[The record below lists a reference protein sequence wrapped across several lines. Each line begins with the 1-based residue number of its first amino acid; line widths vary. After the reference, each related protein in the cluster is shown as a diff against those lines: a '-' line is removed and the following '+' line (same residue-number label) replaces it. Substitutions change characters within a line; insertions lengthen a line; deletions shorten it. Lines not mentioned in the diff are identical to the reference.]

1 MPVPHTSFD
10 ISVVVQFEVFGNT
23 RSLTP
28 TRAPV
33 KTHARSTGFGM
44 TICDVCK
51 LYRYPAAGAV
61 QTALLPDPA
70 ISNLCLVD
78 SGKFFVDAAAGAG
91 DSPRQ
96 LVKAAFRVA
105 AGNPPMSFAG
115 SPLVA
120 SHQVSRHQHV
130 SRRVILPVI
139 EQLIYLP
146 QGEPADLAEAP
157 SGSSS
162 DVTIEERPIGYTG
175 TGVGSPADA
184 LFRPETS
191 SMALNRVLK
200 SSKVRPLSSCSAV
213 RS

>member
-1 MPVPHTSFD
+1 
-10 ISVVVQFEVFGNT
+10 
-23 RSLTP
+23 

-33 KTHARSTGFGM
+33 KTRARSTGFGM

-51 LYRYPAAGAV
+51 LYRYPAAGTGAV

-78 SGKFFVDAAAGAG
+78 SGKFFVDAASGAG

-96 LVKAAFRVA
+96 LVKFAFRVA
-105 AGNPPMSFAG
+105 PRNRPTSSLGG
-115 SPLVA
+115 SLVA
-120 SHQVSRHQHV
+120 PHRVRRHEHV
-130 SRRVILPVI
+130 SGRVILPVI

-146 QGEPADLAEAP
+146 QGEPADLGEAP

-191 SMALNRVLK
+191 SMAPNRVLK
-200 SSKVRPLSSCSAV
+200 SSKVRPFSS
-213 RS
+213 